1 VNTSFFVAYLV
12 TVSVLMLT
20 PGPDMLFCLA
30 TGMRGGPRAGFLAA
44 LGAASGEVVHISA
57 SAIGLATLFRAAP
70 PLFDAV
76 RILGAGYLVLL
87 GARALRDRNHG
98 IVASTSRSPTSKRAY
113 LRGLTTNLLNPKMAL
128 FSIAFLP
135 QFVDPRAGSVALQF
149 LVLGVC
155 FIALEIAVDGSV
167 GLLAGRL
174 AHLLRSRRAQRN
186 LNVVAG
192 SVFLG
197 LGARVALE
205 R

>member
-1 VNTSFFVAYLV
+1 
-12 TVSVLMLT
+12 MLT

-30 TGMRGGPRAGFLAA
+30 TGLRSGPRSGFLAA

-57 SAIGLATLFRAAP
+57 SAAGLAALFRAAP
-70 PLFDAV
+70 LLFDGV
-76 RILGAGYLVLL
+76 RVLGAVYLVWLGIRTIRNRNKGIGGRADL
-87 GARALRDRNHG
+87 GARSG
-98 IVASTSRSPTSKRAY
+98 RAY
-113 LRGLTTNLLNPKMAL
+113 RRGLVTNLLNPKMAL

-135 QFVDPRAGSVALQF
+135 QFVDPRAGSVAFQF
-149 LVLGVC
+149 VVLGAC
-155 FIALEIAVDGSV
+155 FVVLELAVDGTV

-174 AHLLRSRRAQRN
+174 ARVLRSRRARRN
-186 LNVVAG
+186 LNVAAG